1 MTVSGSTS
9 SDTAGS
15 ISASATVDSESV
27 SLTGSTSSD
36 GGTFSSSITVDQEG
50 SSGTNK
56 NLPPYYALC
65 FIMKS

>member
-1 MTVSGSTS
+1 VNVSGSTS
-9 SDTAGS
+9 SDSAGS
-15 ISASATVDSESV
+15 ISASASVDGETI
-27 SLTGSTSSD
+27 SLSGSTSSD

-50 SSGTNK
+50 SSGANK